1 MYVFC
6 GKSTVSN
13 PSPAAVRTAE
23 LVPSILLPFTT
34 MVPLGL
40 TTEPPAQLAEF
51 PLTVLYTEFQFEELF
66 ITLFLVSFQFAELA
80 ESAEYP

>member
-1 MYVFC
+1 
-6 GKSTVSN
+6 
-13 PSPAAVRTAE
+13 
-23 LVPSILLPFTT
+23 